1 MVVVDGYVLP
11 FSEVLDWSRASIRVH
26 AHDVHQLFDILDKIS
41 NEQESELKE
50 QVSSIMIHS
59 QYNCYELV

>member
-50 QVSSIMIHS
+50 QVSSIVVM
-59 QYNCYELV
+59 NCYKQYMV